1 MDPIELGEMLIRLKG
16 DSSKFDEMLNGAQ
29 KSAKET
35 ADNIKST
42 GNDLKSFQSNLLG
55 ASGGLQKTAS
65 DVLSKATSPTGL
77 VDLIQQATKAAK
89 DFDDAME
96 AVGEDLDTLEMQEE
110 ALGEEVSST
119 AAEYRKKIAAIQKY
133 LPFNEEQLEQIKE
146 YWDTV
151 KGILTTVFGFIRDVL
166 VGISKLVLATV
177 ETIRE
182 NWDTIKESIVAAWE
196 WVYEQVEPI
205 ITTIREYAQSAM
217 DKVAEFWKEKMSPIT
232 GFLVGLVIGIT
243 AVIKLA
249 TVAFEHLAA
258 WASTAE
264 DAASTAG
271 EVIAN
276 IWNKTIEVLNRAWT
290 SVQDLAGALVT
301 AASVMG
307 GVALVVATLYG
318 ALRILMW
325 TIRLLKLDVLA
336 LYSAKLLVR
345 TATLL
350 WAIAVGTVNAAI
362 AVHRG
367 VMASATL
374 AVAAYNAVMNIGQ
387 IVTAAFTAVVGLFKA
402 GWAALVGVVQAVI
415 AAITS
420 LNIVLIA
427 LQGLGIIAT
436 LAVVAG
442 AFLGVKAAVEAVAL
456 VVNNVREVFSTYMVM
471 AGAFKMISAEV
482 DLWVMTFKGLFMA
495 LKADMDVA
503 WKLIVAMGK
512 LASAQIQAYFQP
524 VWEYIKSGFEAAWTT
539 IADTFAGKMNT
550 VLDPILKK
558 IGMATYMVPGMKEEG
573 EKLIAAA
580 NEAGIQGFQ
589 QLQNAV
595 SKGQKIW
602 QDASIKFIKDFGA
615 ANKTTAVKEAKKAV
629 MDLLVHIESLEDPA
643 EKAAKKQEEMGKKGA
658 GAAYQIAEAH
668 HMARAAIYGT
678 LEAASR
684 VSTYL
689 ESAFF
694 RYTGGAPSSGGA
706 VGENVGNSSAAV
718 TPTQNRRNIKELH
731 DLAGWRGQVLTALT
745 NIATSSKATADN
757 TRNMPD
763 VVGIP

>member
-42 GNDLKSFQSNLLG
+42 GNDLKSFQSDLLG

-133 LPFNEEQLEQIKE
+133 LPFSEEQLEQIKE

-182 NWDTIKESIVAAWE
+182 NWDSIKESIVAAWE

-217 DKVAEFWKEKMSPIT
+217 DNVAKFWKEKMSPIT

-243 AVIKLA
+243 AAIELA
-249 TVAFEHLAA
+249 RVAFEHLAA
-258 WASTAE
+258 WASTAG

-271 EVIAN
+271 EVITN
-276 IWNKTIEVLNRAWT
+276 IWNKTIEVLNQAWT

-325 TIRLLKLDVLA
+325 TVRLLKLDVLA

-350 WAIAVGTVNAAI
+350 WATAVGTVNAAI

-387 IVTAAFTAVVGLFKA
+387 IVTAAFTAVVGFFKA
-402 GWAALVGVVQAVI
+402 GWAALVAVIQTVI
-415 AAITS
+415 AAIAS
-420 LNIVLIA
+420 LNIVLVA
-427 LQGLGIIAT
+427 LQGLGIVAT

-442 AFLGVKAAVEAVAL
+442 AFLGVKAAIEAVAL

-471 AGAFKMISAEV
+471 VGAFKMISAEV
-482 DLWVMTFKGLFMA
+482 DLWIMTFKGLFMA

-512 LASAQIQAYFQP
+512 LASAQIQAYFDP
-524 VWEYIKSGFEAAWTT
+524 VWEYIKSGFNAAWTT

-550 VLDPILKK
+550 VLGPILSR
-558 IGMATYMVPGMKEEG
+558 IGTATHMVPGMEEEG
-573 EKLIAAA
+573 QKIMAAA
-580 NEAGIQGFQ
+580 TEARIQGFQ

-615 ANKTTAVKEAKKAV
+615 ANKTDTVKNARKAV
-629 MDLLVHIESLEDPA
+629 MDLLTEIESLEDPA
-643 EKAAKKQEEMGKKGA
+643 EKAAKKQEETGKR
-658 GAAYQIAEAH
+658 GAAAAQAIANAYGA
-668 HMARAAIYGT
+668 ARAAIYGT

-684 VSTYL
+684 VHAYL
-689 ESAFF
+689 ETAFVKPAEAAGAAAG
-694 RYTGGAPSSGGA
+694 TGAGGGAPGTT
-706 VGENVGNSSAAV
+706 V
-718 TPTQNRRNIKELH
+718 TPQPGRRNIK
-731 DLAGWRGQVLTALT
+731 DLQDVASWRTQILDVLKEVKTYTRDTAFNTKEKPAVAGA
-745 NIATSSKATADN
+745 
-757 TRNMPD
+757 P
-763 VVGIP
+763 